1 MGGGWGG
8 GVGGVPR
15 WSRECAQAP
24 LGSPGAGAS
33 RATHVR
39 TREDGDVCQWPQVL
53 ASAGHCSSQQ
63 RLLAARLSA
72 GGTARVGRRPVW
84 PGEGW
89 QHGSG
94 RPRGQVKPPLRAAT
108 PTPRHPRDHRPWL
121 RWLLLPAGSQGLLL
135 LLLRARG
142 QVPSGR
148 SRRQGVHCGWIAA
161 LQAEDPQPWV
171 LVVPLASL
179 CCPPPTTPLAPG
191 CGSTIDLRR
200 SSHTRGGRNIEV
212 SWPFLVGFSATG

>member
-1 MGGGWGG
+1 M
-8 GVGGVPR
+8 GGVPR

-53 ASAGHCSSQQ
+53 ASGGHCSSQQ

-72 GGTARVGRRPVW
+72 GGTARGQEAGLAGGGGAAW
-84 PGEGW
+84 LGEAT
-89 QHGSG
+89 
-94 RPRGQVKPPLRAAT
+94 RAGHTA
-108 PTPRHPRDHRPWL
+108 PESRD
-121 RWLLLPAGSQGLLL
+121 ADAVA
-135 LLLRARG
+135 RARPPALAALAAPARCQPG
-142 QVPSGR
+142 PAAAAPEHLGAGR
-148 SRRQGVHCGWIAA
+148 ARRQGVHCGWIAA

-179 CCPPPTTPLAPG
+179 CCPPPTTPSADFQ
-191 CGSTIDLRR
+191 SDRR